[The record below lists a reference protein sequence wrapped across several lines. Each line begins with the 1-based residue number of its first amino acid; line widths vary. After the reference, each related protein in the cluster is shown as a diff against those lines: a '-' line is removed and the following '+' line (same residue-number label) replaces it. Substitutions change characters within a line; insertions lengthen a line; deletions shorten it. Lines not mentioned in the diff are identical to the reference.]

1 MATFTIGDVVADL
14 RLAVQ
19 DTDSSIYRYSDAHLT
34 RIVNQALQR
43 ICLMR
48 PDLFAKI
55 TTITLVAGREQSAP
69 VDSVRII
76 DLLGTPA
83 GASTSEINQD
93 SLDLMF
99 PLWEQTAAGTAQ
111 SWMRKV
117 RNPNGFSVYPVS
129 VAGQQLLIEYSQS
142 PPTYDMV
149 TQIALLPNAH
159 FVSVLDA
166 SIWLVESVDN
176 EHVSSGRAK
185 MFQESFVQG
194 LGLTAQNKPVTDT
207 ISGGADPKTVV

>member
-19 DTDSSIYRYSDAHLT
+19 DTDATIYRYSDTHLT

-48 PDLFAKI
+48 PDLFATI
-55 TTITLVAGREQSAP
+55 TTITLVAGREQIAP
-69 VDSVRII
+69 SDSVRII
-76 DLLGTPA
+76 DVLGTLSGTNA
-83 GASTSEINQD
+83 SEINQD
-93 SLDLMF
+93 SIDLMF
-99 PLWEQTAAGTAQ
+99 PLWGQLPAGPAQ
-111 SWMRKV
+111 SWIRKV
-117 RNPNGFSVYPVS
+117 RNPNGFSIYPIS
-129 VAGQQLLIEYSQS
+129 AAGQQIIIEYAQS

-149 TQIALLPNAH
+149 TPIALLSNAH

-166 SIWLVESVDN
+166 SIWLVEAVDN

-185 MFQESFVQG
+185 MFQESFIQG

-207 ISGGADPKTVV
+207 YSGGADPKTVI